1 MNNFSR
7 KFSIFFIAFFIALK
21 LSTCGDTNFIQYGKF
36 SFCLIHSDR
45 FFESE
50 WGGGYR
56 EAGNNCNKRRSCSWL
71 PIGSQ
76 LVMMYW
82 PLFQPFFRHEQ
93 SVAVRRSTGNDVSG
107 HYFCHYMFLII
118 FFLLFF
124 SVMTFFHR
132 KSNPIKK
139 LILQKLFGVANNL
152 IVDPVSHFGVPW

>member
-1 MNNFSR
+1 MQEIIFPENFL
-7 KFSIFFIAFFIALK
+7 IFFIALK

-50 WGGGYR
+50 WEGGYR
-56 EAGNNCNKRRSCSWL
+56 EAGNNCNKRRSCSRS
-71 PIGSQ
+71 PIGGQ
-76 LVMMYW
+76 MVTMYW

-118 FFLLFF
+118 FSHHIL
-124 SVMTFFHR
+124 
-132 KSNPIKK
+132 KSRLSYGINPIGDLRTPMGWIPKP
-139 LILQKLFGVANNL
+139 IF
-152 IVDPVSHFGVPW
+152 